1 MSQWEPK
8 IVAFLCSWSSYPG
21 ADYAGLTRLAYP
33 PNIRIIKVPCAG
45 RINPKFIL
53 SALRRGADGVWI
65 SACHPGDCHYV
76 EGNLYARRKFAL
88 MKSLLEHTGIEP
100 GRVHFSWISATEGHK
115 FADVAKEV
123 VSSARAL
130 GPAKHMIKKEAEVA

>member
-21 ADYAGLTRLAYP
+21 ADYAGLKRLAYP
-33 PNIRIIKVPCAG
+33 SNIRIIKVPCAG

-65 SACHPGDCHYV
+65 SACHPGDCHYR

-88 MKSLLEHTGIEP
+88 MKGLLEHTGIEP

-115 FADVAKEV
+115 FASVASEV
-123 VSSARAL
+123 VSSVNAL
-130 GPAKHMIKKEAEVA
+130 GPAKHMIKKEAEVL